1 MILICDSPCILMW
14 PTYVVGINVGWGLG
28 TPIWQVRTEPQSIGS
43 NTLGEPYFVSLKE
56 VFYLE
61 LGGIEI

>member
-1 MILICDSPCILMW
+1 MW